1 MKFEEL
7 PKEVLN
13 HCHRISGALNAPPL
27 NEFQN
32 VEHFLNEI
40 QSRIS
45 QLKSLSLSMYKI
57 IGGDL
62 IKS

>member
-1 MKFEEL
+1 MKFEEV

-13 HCHRISGALNAPPL
+13 HYHRISGALSTPPL
-27 NEFQN
+27 NEFQS
-32 VEHFLNEI
+32 VEHFLSEV

-57 IGGDL
+57 IGGNS
-62 IKS
+62 IKL